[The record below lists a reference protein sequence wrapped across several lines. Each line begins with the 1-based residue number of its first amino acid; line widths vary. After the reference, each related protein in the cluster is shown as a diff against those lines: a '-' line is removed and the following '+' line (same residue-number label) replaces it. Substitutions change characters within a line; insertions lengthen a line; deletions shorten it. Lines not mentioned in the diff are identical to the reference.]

1 MRLALA
7 ARQQRQAVR
16 IPADFDSAAFLR
28 VAKLNF
34 VRLQAAND
42 AKNLDDL
49 REFVS
54 PELFAEIKMQMDERG
69 NAPQQTDVV
78 TLSGRDDEFMPRFN
92 YKGFRYVEVVADR
105 PVELSAENLTAYAMH
120 SDVTPVGHIET
131 SNDLV
136 DKLWDATNKA
146 YLSNLMGYPTDCP
159 QREKNGWT
167 GDGHLAI
174 ETALYNYDGITV
186 YEKWLADHRD
196 DIAGRVLLMFQPGEE
211 GFHGAR
217 YMIEEWL
224 GHDLP

>member
-1 MRLALA
+1 M
-7 ARQQRQAVR
+7 
-16 IPADFDSAAFLR
+16 
-28 VAKLNF
+28 
-34 VRLQAAND
+34 
-42 AKNLDDL
+42 
-49 REFVS
+49 
-54 PELFAEIKMQMDERG
+54 
-69 NAPQQTDVV
+69 V

-167 GDGHLAI
+167 ADASPRRTRMTS
-174 ETALYNYDGITV
+174 TAALST
-186 YEKWLADHRD
+186 ATT
-196 DIAGRVLLMFQPGEE
+196 A
-211 GFHGAR
+211 
-217 YMIEEWL
+217 
-224 GHDLP
+224 